1 MVPIPT
7 QRERQFM
14 QRLRGRSWVKAFE
27 LPDAQ
32 KILKHLLEKRWIE
45 SQGAGKD
52 LSFQDHRSAIGC
64 EESTDPAAP
73 EMSRPGRAPVND
85 NFQ

>member
-32 KILKHLLEKRWIE
+32 KILKHLLEKRWVE

-52 LSFQDHRSAIGC
+52 LSFRITEAGL
-64 EESTDPAAP
+64 AAKK
-73 EMSRPGRAPVND
+73 APIPLRRK
-85 NFQ
+85 